1 MAINRVTYRRQVN
14 PISFP
19 NVEFSQYPAQAEM
32 FKEINQRIDTIKNFA
47 IEAGTEEAIEKGRAL
62 GLTNPINIAD
72 FLNADPVTREKFLST
87 GNTAL
92 DKAFD
97 ATRINILTTDIET
110 NSLTQLN
117 DLTRTANSLIG
128 TDAEATPESFAAL
141 MYGVIDGSVEALQ
154 GDPEAAISLYSS
166 LTTKANA
173 LYKSYLDNVEEAHIA
188 ELKATALAGAYEIK
202 TMIPDFIG
210 QDGLSADEQEILT
223 WESQIEFLMEQAENK
238 MRVVGTPEEDIIKWN
253 AGVMSDI
260 NTIVKDKYFRTYVQ
274 NPALFDPNKT
284 DLQNAGDITR
294 QIEAAFAGEG
304 DHPKLLSN
312 DNMAE
317 RYFNLMGPQ
326 KSELLKDA
334 RAWYNGVVKRFN
346 DTESDLD
353 TQAEINGNAV
363 IASIATEL
371 RQDTPDFTKID
382 NYITQLQEYT
392 KKDSRRYA
400 TFYQDAINMTSDFEE
415 AFIDDG
421 ITENDVRDGIITGDY
436 GYGDLSEFA
445 NKGTV
450 GSKRYPEFYDLITT
464 TRKENYNYAANILR
478 QFSDIPTLRTDGT
491 IAPPSDTYLGKS
503 SDEQKQ
509 ARALDAI
516 LQRELFTWSNAN
528 PDATRAELTT
538 KAYEII
544 ESSSVLQAHQQQLKD
559 LSSKINRKLEGS
571 KATLRN
577 IINNNNVFPE
587 GVRFM
592 SYYDFAQKNPELFDS
607 VVIGT
612 LRRIYDGQITKPG
625 TMGDKT
631 VKLTGYSQDEL
642 LELILQMEE
651 YISNP
656 LFEER
661 IND

>member
-19 NVEFSQYPAQAEM
+19 NVEFSQFPAQAEM

-47 IEAGTEEAIEKGRAL
+47 IEAGTEEAIERGREL

-117 DLTRTANSLIG
+117 DLTMTANSLIG

-154 GDPEAAISLYSS
+154 GDSEAAISLYSS

-210 QDGLSADEQEILT
+210 QDGLSADDEILT

-253 AGVMSDI
+253 VGVMGDI
-260 NTIVKDKYFRTYVQ
+260 NAIVKDKYFRTYVQ

-294 QIEAAFAGEG
+294 QIESAFAGEG
-304 DHPKLLSN
+304 DHPKLLRN
-312 DNMAE
+312 DKMAE

-326 KSELLKDA
+326 KAELLKDA
-334 RAWYNGVVKRFN
+334 RAWYNGVIKRFN
-346 DTESDLD
+346 DTEQDLD
-353 TQAEINGNAV
+353 TQAQINGSAV
-363 IASIATEL
+363 INSIATEL

-400 TFYQDAINMTSDFEE
+400 SFYQDAINMTSDFEE

-445 NKGTV
+445 NRGTV
-450 GSKRYPEFYDLITT
+450 GSKRYPEFYDLITK
-464 TRKENYNYAANILR
+464 TRQEDYNYASNILR
-478 QFSDIPTLRTDGT
+478 RFSDIPTLRTDGT
-491 IAPPSDTYLGKS
+491 IAPASDTYLGKS

-509 ARALDAI
+509 ARATDAL
-516 LQRELFTWSNAN
+516 LQNELAIWRDAN
-528 PDATRAELTT
+528 PDATRAELATE
-538 KAYEII
+538 AYEII
-544 ESSSVLQAHQQQLKD
+544 KRSSVLQAYQQQLKD

-571 KATLRN
+571 SAILRN
-577 IINNNNVFPE
+577 IINDHNVLPE
-587 GVRFM
+587 GVRFVG
-592 SYYDFAQKNPELFDS
+592 YYYFAQKNPELFDS

-625 TMGDKT
+625 SIGDKT
-631 VKLTGYSQDEL
+631 VKLPGYGQAA
-642 LELILQMEE
+642 
-651 YISNP
+651 
-656 LFEER
+656 
-661 IND
+661 